1 MLRPFIF
8 GVILIMYAEV
18 NDSAG
23 SEVVETAEVSIASG
37 GGLALH
43 QGLSGRAGPSG
54 QRAF

>member
-1 MLRPFIF
+1 MLGPFIF

-23 SEVVETAEVSIASG
+23 SEVVETAEVSIVSG
-37 GGLALH
+37 GGLAFH
-43 QGLSGRAGPSG
+43 QGLSERAGPSG